1 MRALCFMLSLVVAP
15 TALAQ
20 SPTSTSSEPPVEV
33 RYQRRTVLDITEAT
47 IEGVVVG
54 PPTTAVRAGR
64 RPRFKSLIRLRP
76 DFRKE
81 LVATS
86 DGL

>member
-1 MRALCFMLSLVVAP
+1 MVSLVVAP

-33 RYQRRTVLDITEAT
+33 RSQRRTVIDISEAS
-47 IEGVVVG
+47 IDCVVVG
-54 PPTTAVRAGR
+54 LSTTAVRSGR
-64 RPRFKSLIRLRP
+64 APRFKSLIRLRP

-86 DGL
+86 AGL